1 MKSGRCEV
9 KEDSVWGLGERTAL
23 VVAEWGMGKS
33 STATQMAWYT
43 KLADPTSWVVLIN
56 WNGPTR
62 KLQESNATTF
72 HLDSPV
78 EFLCR
83 STFPESKYTDIVN
96 RNLFKQA
103 L

>member
-9 KEDSVWGLGERTAL
+9 NEDSIWGLGEKTAL
-23 VVAEWGMGKS
+23 VVAEQDVGKS

-43 KLADPTSWVVLIN
+43 KLADPTSWVVRIN

-62 KLQESNATTF
+62 KLQESNATKF
-72 HLDSPV
+72 HFDSLV

-96 RNLFKQA
+96 RKLFKQV